1 MKYFVNENCIGCGLC
16 EATCPAV
23 FHLNDNNVAEAIK
36 AEVPAGEEAAA
47 AEAKD
52 GCPVSA
58 IEEA

>member
-16 EATCPAV
+16 AATCLKV
-23 FHLNDNNVAEAIK
+23 FAMSDD
-36 AEVPAGEEAAA
+36 GAA

-52 GCPVSA
+52 GCPVEA